1 MTNIIRLPVFFVFL
15 LAFLPACNNV
25 EQPVIKKDDIPVQE
39 KEMNEA
45 IAKYP
50 DSILLRE
57 ILIQYY
63 QDNGTDDLALAETN
77 NALKKDSNNS
87 RLWDKKAELH
97 IEQGDTAGA
106 IKSYE
111 KAIEIFPDPQFIM
124 SLGWL
129 YAQTKDTNAIIMA
142 DALLVGKN
150 ARAEKEAL
158 LIKGLYFAATGNKQK
173 ALSFF
178 DNCLTLDYTFMLA
191 YREKAIILYDMAK
204 YEEAIKVLNKAV
216 TLQNKFDE
224 GYYWLGKCH
233 EKLKNTNEAI
243 EQYKLALLYNPD
255 YIEAKDALGKLGG
268 K

>member
-1 MTNIIRLPVFFVFL
+1 MTTIIRIPVFFAFVL
-15 LAFLPACNNV
+15 LLLQACNNNEESV
-25 EQPVIKKDDIPVQE
+25 TKKEDIPVQE
-39 KEMNEA
+39 KEMREA
-45 IAKYP
+45 ISKYP

-57 ILIQYY
+57 TLIQYY
-63 QDNGTDDLALAETN
+63 EDNGTDDLALAETN
-77 NALKKDSNNS
+77 NAIKKDSNNS

-97 IEQGDTAGA
+97 LLQEDTAGA
-106 IKSYE
+106 IKAYE

-129 YAQTKDTNAIIMA
+129 YAQTKDTNAIVMA
-142 DALLVGKN
+142 DALLMGKN
-150 ARAEKEAL
+150 ARAEKEAF
-158 LIKGLYFAATGNKQK
+158 LIKGLYFSGIGNKQK

-178 DNCLTLDYTFMLA
+178 DNCLALDYSFMLA

-224 GYYWLGKCH
+224 GYYWLGKCY

-255 YIEAKDALGKLGG
+255 YIEAKDALGKLGI